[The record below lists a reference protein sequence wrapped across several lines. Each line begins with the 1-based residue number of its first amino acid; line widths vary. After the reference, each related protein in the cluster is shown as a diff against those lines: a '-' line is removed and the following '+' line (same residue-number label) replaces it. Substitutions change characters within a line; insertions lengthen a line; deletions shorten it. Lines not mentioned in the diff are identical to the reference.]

1 MHLRTLLAITAAKAA
16 LKACHLTG
24 RPGSTLPGKAAMK
37 IDPHIIEKYLKTE
50 NKRVARLDR
59 QEVQQL
65 GARIIEGDIFSIE
78 DERVRH
84 NALKTAYLIF
94 SYLMEEA

>member
-1 MHLRTLLAITAAKAA
+1 M
-16 LKACHLTG
+16 
-24 RPGSTLPGKAAMK
+24 
-37 IDPHIIEKYLKTE
+37 E

-59 QEVQQL
+59 EEVTAL

-78 DERVRH
+78 EERVRH

-94 SYLMEEA
+94 SYLMEE